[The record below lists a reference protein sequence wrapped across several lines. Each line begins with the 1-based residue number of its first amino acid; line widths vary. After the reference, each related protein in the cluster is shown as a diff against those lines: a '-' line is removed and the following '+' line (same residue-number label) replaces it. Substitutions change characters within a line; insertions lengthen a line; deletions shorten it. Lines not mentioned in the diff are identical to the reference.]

1 MPNSPLI
8 IRAAS
13 LVQGLTLFVDGY
25 PNHVHKITTRI
36 GGEPLEDGR
45 DVTDHVVAAPED
57 VVLTGSVS
65 DMVGG
70 QRAKRAWQAIE
81 ELHAKSEPVRVITEW
96 GIYPEMVIARCEAQP
111 AGRGMTFE
119 LTVREIL
126 RVSAATGP
134 SVPPTAQ
141 SGNAAGRSGQVARG
155 RQQLS
160 PAASIGAILP
170 GGRGGG
176 STARAGS
183 VSGSII
189 V

>member
-8 IRAAS
+8 VRAAS
-13 LVQGLTLFVDGY
+13 LVQGLVLFVDGF
-25 PNHVHKITTRI
+25 PDHVHKLTTRI

-45 DVTDHVVAAPED
+45 DVTDHVVAAPQNI
-57 VVLTGSVS
+57 VLTGSVS

-70 QRAKRAWQAIE
+70 QRTKRAWQAIE

-96 GIYPEMVIARCEAQP
+96 GVKSEMIIARCEAQP
-111 AGRGMTFE
+111 VGRGMTFE
-119 LTVREIL
+119 MELREIL

-141 SGNAAGRSGQVARG
+141 SRNATERSGQVARG
-155 RQQLS
+155 RVQLG
-160 PAASIGAILP
+160 PVASIGAILP
-170 GGRGGG
+170 GGRGG
-176 STARAGS
+176 STARAS
-183 VSGSII
+183 NASGSRI